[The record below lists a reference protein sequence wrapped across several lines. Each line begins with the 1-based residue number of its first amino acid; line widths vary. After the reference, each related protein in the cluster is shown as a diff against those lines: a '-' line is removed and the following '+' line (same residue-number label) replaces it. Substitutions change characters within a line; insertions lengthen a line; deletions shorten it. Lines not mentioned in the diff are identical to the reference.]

1 MRLDMPLLDEDFVM
15 GNEEN
20 DVTEPADTG
29 DINTNILGSD
39 NEVRCV
45 DNRFSFLI
53 LKNPG

>member
-1 MRLDMPLLDEDFVM
+1 MPLLDEDFVM